1 MLPIILS
8 KSEILA
14 SILPIRISTSSNVF
28 LVSFASLEEELFPP
42 PPPEPPEPPEDL
54 PEPLE
59 DLELDFLLVV
69 LTLALVAPLEEPLE

>member
-28 LVSFASLEEELFPP
+28 LVSFASLEEEF
-42 PPPEPPEPPEDL
+42 PPPEPPEPLEPPPEL
-54 PEPLE
+54 LE
-59 DLELDFLLVV
+59 ELDFELEVA
-69 LTLALVAPLEEPLE
+69 TLALVAPDVLPLE

>member
-28 LVSFASLEEELFPP
+28 LVSFASFEEEF
-42 PPPEPPEPPEDL
+42 PPPEPPEPPE
-54 PEPLE
+54 PLE
-59 DLELDFLLVV
+59 PPPELLEELDFELEVA
-69 LTLALVAPLEEPLE
+69 TLALVAPDVLPLE

>member
-28 LVSFASLEEELFPP
+28 LVSLALLEEELFPP
-42 PPPEPPEPPEDL
+42 ELPEPPEPPEPL
-54 PEPLE
+54 LELLEEP
-59 DLELDFLLVV
+59 DLELDVA
-69 LTLALVAPLEEPLE
+69 TLALVAPDVLPLE

>member
-28 LVSFASLEEELFPP
+28 LVSFASLEEEFPP
-42 PPPEPPEPPEDL
+42 ELPEPPEPPEL
-54 PEPLE
+54 PLEPLE
-59 DLELDFLLVV
+59 EPDLELEVA
-69 LTLALVAPLEEPLE
+69 TLALVAPDVLPLE